1 VQSSQSYGKTGSV
14 FPANAGVISGIT
26 NWRIDM
32 SNDYRQVKAGE
43 QTVFVAPMNFNGGVM
58 LSINAICGSMHVLL
72 NQKQMQELIEALQS
86 YVAVP
91 EVS

>member
-1 VQSSQSYGKTGSV
+1 M
-14 FPANAGVISGIT
+14 NA
-26 NWRIDM
+26 
-32 SNDYRQVKAGE
+32 YKQVRAGE

-58 LSINAICGSMHVLL
+58 LSINAICGSMNAQL

-91 EVS
+91 TFPQPA